1 MIRKVHVRKQ
11 RVIYFDEEVPIRL
24 APSVLALDGERE
36 VEIRRGQ
43 TAAVRLS
50 RSGPKVVDVTRTMMA
65 AMIRRLLAPETETG
79 IRAAAATSV
88 S

>member
-1 MIRKVHVRKQ
+1 MIRKVHVRNQ
-11 RVIYFDEEVPIRL
+11 RVIHFDEEVPIRL

-36 VEIRRGQ
+36 VEIRKGQ
-43 TAAVRLS
+43 PAAVRLS

-65 AMIRRLLAPETETG
+65 AMTRKLLAPETEAG
-79 IRAAAATSV
+79 IRAAAATSA